1 MSRRLR
7 LVVPALV
14 VVAALVATVV
24 VLSPGG
30 GIAVDPATPT
40 KSPGAATGEPAGS
53 GTPEVTTAP
62 SPTPV
67 PPLGGTELYGY
78 LPYWQMT
85 ESMAA
90 YLADVPLTTLAMF
103 SVSTRRNGA
112 IDTRDPGYKR
122 ITSALGRRIIAE
134 AHARGTRVEVVFT
147 SFGGDR
153 NGRFFGR
160 LPRAGATSPPP
171 SDAPSQPSS
180 AAPNQVPPP
189 EPWRRTVDELVSL
202 ARDLGVDGIDVDVE
216 QMDELDRAAYGEFL
230 TELGARLRTSLPHS
244 TLTVATEAGLRG
256 TGNAAAAARAGADRV
271 FLMGYDYHWSGSQP
285 GASSPVDR
293 SDGQYTL
300 RWSIDQYVAAGVPR
314 DRVVLG
320 LPLYGMSWR
329 TTGPDRSAPVIGR
342 GTSWI
347 PNRHTDVLL
356 DPAFRPGRDPL
367 EVAEFFIRPDG
378 DDWRVTYYDSPA
390 TLRTKLAFARDQGLA
405 GGGFWAI
412 GYERGLPGYTELMR
426 DFRNGRIARE
436 EAPPAP

>member
-7 LVVPALV
+7 LFVPALV

-30 GIAVDPATPT
+30 GIGVDPASPT
-40 KSPGAATGEPAGS
+40 KSPGGATGEPAGS
-53 GTPEVTTAP
+53 GTAEVTTAP

-90 YLADVPLTTLAMF
+90 YLQDVPLTTLAMF

-112 IDTRDPGYKR
+112 IDTRDPGYKQ
-122 ITSALGRRIIAE
+122 ITSELGRRIIAE

-160 LPRAGATSPPP
+160 LPRAGASPPP
-171 SDAPSQPSS
+171 TGAPSVPSS
-180 AAPNQVPPP
+180 AAASQAPPP

-216 QMDELDRAAYGEFL
+216 QMDELDRAAYGDFL
-230 TELGARLRTSLPHS
+230 TELGLKLRSSLADS

-314 DRVVLG
+314 DRIVLG
-320 LPLYGMSWR
+320 LPLYGMSWL

-342 GTSWI
+342 GASWI

-378 DDWRVTYYDSPA
+378 EDWRVTYYDSPA

-405 GGGFWAI
+405 GGGFWAV

-426 DFRNGRIARE
+426 DFRNGRVARE